1 MASSGDLAEPGGS
14 QLNGL
19 RVLLVED
26 SCPVGSALKR
36 LFETLGADVAGP
48 VATTA
53 EAVRSISERPID
65 VAVVDINLRDGELA
79 YELIDQLHDRGI
91 RVVVL
96 TGYDDVRLEQGKVSA
111 VLRKP
116 VRTQLLLQSL
126 RPAEKEDAA
135 DL

>member
-1 MASSGDLAEPGGS
+1 MGDLAELGDS
-14 QLNGL
+14 NLDGL
-19 RVLLVED
+19 RILIVED
-26 SCPVGSALKR
+26 SWPVASALKR

-53 EAVRSISERPID
+53 EAVRSISDRPID
-65 VAVVDINLRDGELA
+65 VAVVDLNLRNGELA

-91 RVVVL
+91 RIVVL
-96 TGYDDVRLEQGKVSA
+96 TGYDDVQLGQRKVSA

-126 RPAEKEDAA
+126 RPAE
-135 DL
+135 